1 MRRRPVLIIRHV
13 MVVGI
18 GFALMTACKPDL
30 ATTHESQSRP
40 SEVPPVVWVKTDNR
54 SYRSGQ
60 TIHLSIRNGLE
71 ERIYAPLQG
80 TSCSIVGLQRFEAGE
95 WITEGS
101 CTATE
106 TPFFSVIASK
116 SEMSGAL
123 DPGMRDPAF
132 TGLIVSE
139 PVSPYVVEQDPRT
152 LPPVQPWEPGDPII
166 TVPEGVV
173 TLPSGKSALGTG
185 TYRIKFS
192 FKVGSTSGPM
202 HTVYSDEFIV
212 TD

>member
-1 MRRRPVLIIRHV
+1 MFLGGLLTISI
-13 MVVGI
+13 
-18 GFALMTACKPDL
+18 
-30 ATTHESQSRP
+30 QSE
-40 SEVPPVVWVKTDNR
+40 EVNHKSDVSPTVQMITDNP

-80 TSCSIVGLQRFEAGE
+80 GTSCSIVGLQRFEADE
-95 WITEGS
+95 WINGGS

-116 SEMSGAL
+116 SEMTGAL
-123 DPGMRDPAF
+123 DPSMRNPAF
-132 TGLIVSE
+132 RGLIVSE

-166 TVPEGVV
+166 TVPEGVG
-173 TLPSGKSALGTG
+173 TLPGGKSALGPG

-212 TD
+212 TE

>member
-1 MRRRPVLIIRHV
+1 MA
-13 MVVGI
+13 VGI
-18 GFALMTACKPDL
+18 GFALITACKPDL
-30 ATTHESQSRP
+30 ATTQESQSRP
-40 SEVPPVVWVKTDNR
+40 SEVLLAVWVKTDNR

-60 TIHLSIRNGLE
+60 TIHLSIHNGLE

-80 TSCSIVGLQRFEAGE
+80 TSCSIAGMQRFEAGE

-101 CTATE
+101 CTVTK

-116 SEMSGAL
+116 SEISGAL

-132 TGLIVSE
+132 LGLIVSE
-139 PVSPYVVEQDPRT
+139 PVTPYVVEQDPRT
-152 LPPVQPWEPGDPII
+152 LPPVKPWEPGDPTI
-166 TVPEGVV
+166 TVPEGVIP
-173 TLPSGKSALGTG
+173 LPGVKSALGPG

-192 FKVGSTSGPM
+192 FKAGSTSGSM